1 MMLQTGKSDSILGI
15 LKDMEDNET
24 CNHLTFT
31 KIVKLT
37 RNIGT
42 SKVISRLFYLFNTL
56 SNRGSLM
63 AVQWNTKAQ
72 FSTWRDLKMGI
83 KLMKNILP
91 VSKLDHCEIYSINIK
106 YTLTIQKINWVF

>member
-1 MMLQTGKSDSILGI
+1 MIFTENKFKNETYIFKYMLSQTDKSDSILAI
-15 LKDMEDNET
+15 LEYMEDNET

-63 AVQWNTKAQ
+63 AV
-72 FSTWRDLKMGI
+72 
-83 KLMKNILP
+83 
-91 VSKLDHCEIYSINIK
+91 
-106 YTLTIQKINWVF
+106 